1 MDNLE
6 RLIIKN
12 EKEQHELFQKLKE
25 IRDRRVCLAKEHLK
39 LRRQLLKV
47 QLSRVY
53 PNGCRIYYAMY
64 TDEYDIISC
73 CVRVFSAQEGHAI
86 EWFAEYFSYADVVVP
101 LSEIEI
107 TEESIEELQEW
118 QIDRILGQLEDQYE

>member
-6 RLIIKN
+6 RLIIEN

-25 IRDRRVCLAKEHLK
+25 IRDRRVYLAREHLK
-39 LRRQLLKV
+39 LHRQLLRE

-53 PNGCRIYYAMY
+53 PNGYRIYYAKY

-86 EWFAEYFSYADVVVP
+86 EWFAEYFSYADVIVP
-101 LSEIEI
+101 LSEIEV
-107 TEESIEELQEW
+107 TEESVEELQEW
-118 QIDRILGQLEDQYE
+118 QIDRILEQMEDQHE

>member
-6 RLIIKN
+6 RLIIEN

-25 IRDRRVCLAKEHLK
+25 IRNRKACLVKEHLK
-39 LRRQLLKV
+39 LRQQLLKE

-53 PNGCRIYYAMY
+53 PDGCHIYFAKY
-64 TDEYDIISC
+64 TDEYDIINC
-73 CVRVFSAQEGHAI
+73 CIRVFSAQEKHTI
-86 EWFAEYFSYADVVVP
+86 KWFAEYFSYADVSVP

-107 TEESIEELQEW
+107 TEESIEELQAW
-118 QIDRILGQLEDQYE
+118 QIDRILEQLEDQYE

>member
-1 MDNLE
+1 MDNLK
-6 RLIIKN
+6 RLIIEN

-25 IRDRRVCLAKEHLK
+25 IRNKRACLAKEHLK
-39 LRRQLLKV
+39 LRRQLLKE

-53 PNGCRIYYAMY
+53 PGGCRIYFAKY
-64 TDEYDIISC
+64 TDEYGILNC
-73 CVRVFSAQEGHAI
+73 CIRVFSAQEKHAI
-86 EWFAEYFSYADVVVP
+86 EWFGEYFSYADVIVP

-118 QIDRILGQLEDQYE
+118 QVDRMLEQLED

>member
-1 MDNLE
+1 MDRLE
-6 RLIIKN
+6 ALIIEN

-25 IRDRRVCLAKEHLK
+25 IRDRRVYLAKEHLK
-39 LRRQLLKV
+39 LRRQLLKE

-53 PNGCRIYYAMY
+53 PDGYYIYFAKY
-64 TDEYDIISC
+64 TDEYDIVSC
-73 CVRVFSAQEGHAI
+73 CIKVFSSQEKHTI
-86 EWFAEYFSYADVVVP
+86 EWFGKYFSYADVVVP

-118 QIDRILGQLEDQYE
+118 QIDRILEQLED

>member
-6 RLIIKN
+6 TLIAEN

-39 LRRQLLKV
+39 LHRQLLRE

-53 PNGCRIYYAMY
+53 PSGGRIYFAKY
-64 TDEYDIISC
+64 TDEYNIMSC
-73 CVRVFSAQEGHAI
+73 CIEVFSAQEGRAI
-86 EWFAEYFSYADVVVP
+86 EWFAEYFSYADVIVP
-101 LSEIEI
+101 LSEIEV
-107 TEESIEELQEW
+107 TEESVEELQEW
-118 QIDRILGQLEDQYE
+118 QIDRLLEQLEE

>member
-6 RLIIKN
+6 RLIIEN

-39 LRRQLLKV
+39 LRRQLLRE

-53 PNGCRIYYAMY
+53 PGGGRIYFAKY
-64 TDEYDIISC
+64 TDEYNIVSC
-73 CVRVFSAQEGHAI
+73 CIRVFDAQERVI
-86 EWFAEYFSYADVVVP
+86 EWFAKYFSYADVIVP